1 MKKILTAIL
10 LMISVSIFSQE
21 KTISGTV
28 SDKGGQPL
36 PGASVIIKGTT
47 IGTQSDFDG
56 NFTLNVADE
65 NATLVISYIGFSTK
79 ELLIAN
85 QTTFNVTLEESAASL
100 DEIVLVGYGTTQKR
114 NLTGAVASLKSE
126 DITRAPVSSTSNALA
141 GRMPGL
147 ITKQSS
153 GEPGNDAANISIRGF
168 GNALIIVDGVEQS
181 FNDINPN
188 EIENISILKDASA
201 AIYGAR
207 AGNGVVLITTKKG
220 KFGKPKLTLRTS
232 TTMQSPTMYPEP
244 MNAGQYA
251 EVLREAQLNAGRNNT
266 TYSEEDV
273 ALFYSGASPE
283 THPNTD
289 WYGETYRNWS
299 PMTNHELSLSGGTEN
314 TKYFGFLGYLD
325 QEGLIRSGDNKFKR
339 YNVRLN
345 LETDITDNLTA
356 SFNLSGIFGELQ
368 RPNQWGLS
376 FYRSVYDALPTV
388 ASSFPDETKTPYQGF
403 GNFNPLAISDIDKS
417 GYTNV
422 YTNNLVGGLVL
433 EYDFPTVE
441 GLSMKGQANYK
452 QITTENKSWSK
463 EYETYNYNAE
473 TDVYTFNGNQNGP
486 TKLTRNY
493 NKHRTLTGQLS
504 LNYDR
509 TFDNDHTFKGLVLL
523 ETIDIKNSWFNAGR
537 QGFTTTTAI
546 DYLFAGDTEGQTA
559 NGSATEAGRSSLVG
573 RVNYNYKGKYFLE
586 GIMRYDGSANFASA
600 ERWGLFPSVSAAWRI
615 SEEPF
620 FKDNVKTLSNL
631 KIRTSIGNTGR
642 DNTGQFQYI
651 TGYQLGGA
659 YAIGGDVV
667 TGINTTGLANPNITW
682 ESMTTYNAGLDF
694 SLFNNKLYSQVD
706 VFYRLREG
714 ILATRGGSLPN
725 TFGAALPAE
734 NINSQDNRGYEFVLG
749 YKGSIKD
756 FKFDISGNFT
766 KSRAKWV
773 DFNEAEFTD
782 PDDIRILQ
790 QTGRW
795 TDVFIGY
802 VTDGLFTS
810 QDEIDNY
817 DLDQDGNGNSSV
829 FPGDIKYVDLNGDGV
844 LDNKDRKEIG
854 KGATPLISYGLNLSA
869 SYKGISLDIL
879 LQGAADFNM
888 TLSQFD
894 QLSLRNYPEVMFNNR
909 WTPENNDANALF
921 ARQALNSQNN
931 KNRNPS
937 TFYMKDASYLRV
949 KNISIGYDFPSE
961 LMEAIKIDNLRVFLS
976 GTNLFTFSE
985 LNKYDLDPEALAV
998 GGNQA
1003 RRSGWYYPQ
1012 QRTISMGLEVKF

>member
-1 MKKILTAIL
+1 MKQILTVFIV
-10 LMISVSIFSQE
+10 MMSITAFSQKKAIE
-21 KTISGTV
+21 GKITDES
-28 SDKGGQPL
+28 GQPL
-36 PGASVIIKGTT
+36 AGASVIEKGTT
-47 IGTQSDFDG
+47 NGVQSNFDGAYTIKANLGDVLVFSYVGMKTQSLTVG
-56 NFTLNVADE
+56 
-65 NATLVISYIGFSTK
+65 
-79 ELLIAN
+79 
-85 QTTFNVTLEESAASL
+85 QTNTINVTLVEDVAAL
-100 DEIVLVGYGTTQKR
+100 DEVVLVGYGTTQKR
-114 NLTGAVASLKSE
+114 NLTGAVTSLKSE

-141 GRMPGL
+141 GRMSGL

-153 GEPGNDAANISIRGF
+153 GEPGNDAADISIRGF
-168 GNALIIVDGVEQS
+168 GSALIVVDGVEQS

-188 EIENISILKDASA
+188 EIETISILKDASA

-220 KFGKPKLTLRTS
+220 KFGKPKLTLRSS
-232 TTMQSPTMYPEP
+232 TTLQSPTIFPKP

-251 EVLREAQLNAGRNNT
+251 EVLREAQLNAGISNT
-266 TYSEEDV
+266 TYSEEDI
-273 ALFYSGASPE
+273 ALFYSGASPD

-289 WYGETYRNWS
+289 WYAETYRNWS

-314 TKYFGFLGYLD
+314 TKYFGFLGYLG
-325 QEGLIRSGDNKFKR
+325 QEGLIRTGDNQYKR

-356 SFNLSGIFGELQ
+356 SFNLSGIFGDLQ
-368 RPNQWGLS
+368 RPNQWGLQ

-388 ASSFPDETKTPYQGF
+388 SSSFPDSTKTPYQGF

-417 GYTNV
+417 GYNKTF
-422 YTNNLVGGLVL
+422 TNNLLGGLVL
-433 EYDFPTVE
+433 EYDFPNIE
-441 GLSMKGQANYK
+441 GLTAKGQANYK
-452 QITTENKSWSK
+452 LITVENKSWSK
-463 EYETYNYNAE
+463 EYDTYNYNAE
-473 TDVYTFNGNQNGP
+473 TDVYTFNSTQNGP
-486 TKLTRNY
+486 TSLSRSYDKSSTF
-493 NKHRTLTGQLS
+493 TGQLS

-509 TFDNDHTFKGLVLL
+509 TFDNGHTLKGLVLL
-523 ETIDIKNSWFNAGR
+523 ETIDIKNSWFNAER

-546 DYLFAGDTEGQTA
+546 DYLFAGDNEGQTA
-559 NGSATEAGRSSLVG
+559 NGSASEAGRSSLVG
-573 RVNYNYKGKYFLE
+573 RINYSYKGKYFLE
-586 GIMRYDGSANFASA
+586 GIIRYDGSANFSEN
-600 ERWGLFPSVSAAWRI
+600 ERWGVFPSVSAAWRI
-615 SEEPF
+615 SEESF
-620 FKDNVKTLSNL
+620 FKDNVTVLSNL
-631 KIRTSIGNTGR
+631 KLRASVGNTGR
-642 DNTGQFQYI
+642 DDTGQFQYI
-651 TGYQLGGA
+651 TGYQLGGE
-659 YAIGGDVV
+659 YAIDGSVV
-667 TGINTTGLANPNITW
+667 TGINTTGLANPTITW

-694 SLFNNKLYSQVD
+694 SFFNNKLYSQVD

-714 ILATRGGSLPN
+714 ILATRETSLPN
-725 TFGAALPAE
+725 TFGASLPAE

-749 YKGSIKD
+749 YKGNIKD

-773 DFNEAEFTD
+773 DFDEPDYTD

-795 TDVFIGY
+795 TDVLIGY
-802 VTDGLFTS
+802 VADGLFTS
-810 QDEIDNY
+810 QEEIDSY
-817 DLDQDGNGNSSV
+817 ELDQDGNGNSSL

-844 LDNKDRKEIG
+844 LDDKDRKVIG
-854 KGATPLISYGLNLSA
+854 KGATPLISYGFNLSA
-869 SYKGISLDIL
+869 SYKGISLDVL

-921 ARQALNSQNN
+921 ARQALNSQSN

-961 LMEAIKIDNLRVFLS
+961 LMEKIKLDNLRVFVS

-985 LNKYDLDPEALAV
+985 LNKYELDPEALAE
-998 GGNQA
+998 GANQA
-1003 RRSGWYYPQ
+1003 RKSGWYYPQ
-1012 QRTISMGLEVKF
+1012 QKTLSMGLEVQF